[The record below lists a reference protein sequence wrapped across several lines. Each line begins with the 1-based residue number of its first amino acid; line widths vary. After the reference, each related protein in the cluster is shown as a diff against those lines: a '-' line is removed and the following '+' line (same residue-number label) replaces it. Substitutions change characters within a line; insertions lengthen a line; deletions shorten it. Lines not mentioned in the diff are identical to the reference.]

1 MELKFPATLNEL
13 AYIKDEE
20 EIKEAEQEQLQEM
33 MTFFLDQM
41 QYEDSVHFMQLAFQN
56 LRRNKM
62 KKGGQDPG
70 PIDKEP
76 EIAKLIQFKPAHA
89 SFRKL

>member
-1 MELKFPATLNEL
+1 MSTSKRQQDVKPREKPSKTKSIEKEEEKKEPPKSILERLKAYMELKFPATLNEL

-41 QYEDSVHFMQLAFQN
+41 
-56 LRRNKM
+56 
-62 KKGGQDPG
+62 
-70 PIDKEP
+70 
-76 EIAKLIQFKPAHA
+76 
-89 SFRKL
+89 